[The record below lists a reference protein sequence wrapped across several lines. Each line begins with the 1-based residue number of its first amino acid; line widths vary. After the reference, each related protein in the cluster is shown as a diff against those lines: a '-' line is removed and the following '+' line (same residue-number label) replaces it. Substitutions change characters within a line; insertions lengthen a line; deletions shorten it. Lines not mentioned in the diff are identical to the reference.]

1 MEDRLFIEKLSG
13 PENWA
18 TWKFQMEHLMKAKG
32 LWGMVMET
40 DNVSE
45 GANAQTRAEFEKR
58 KEKAFSV
65 LVLNVSTPQLYLIT
79 SCKTPK
85 EAWDTLKGHFERD
98 TLANKLF
105 LKKKYFR
112 CEMKEGE
119 SITEHLKRMKELT
132 DQLGAIGAVIEEED
146 QIVTLLGSLPSS
158 YATIVTAL
166 ETKLDHLTLQFV
178 QQALINEEQKRMSA
192 DGNYGGA
199 ASGGASAMS
208 TQIGGDMQSN
218 SKTVRNDRSNSWRCY
233 NCGKEGHIK
242 RDCPS
247 KTKRNKIQ
255 RNKTKSKKRNVNIQK
270 ILLRVVL
277 SLKRQT
283 RIK

>member
-1 MEDRLFIEKLSG
+1 MEDKLFIEKLSG

-40 DNVSE
+40 DNVAE
-45 GANAQTRAEFEKR
+45 GANAQARAEFEKR

-65 LVLNVSTPQLYLIT
+65 LVLNVSTSQLYLIT

-119 SITEHLKRMKELT
+119 NITEHLK
-132 DQLGAIGAVIEEED
+132 
-146 QIVTLLGSLPSS
+146 
-158 YATIVTAL
+158 
-166 ETKLDHLTLQFV
+166 
-178 QQALINEEQKRMSA
+178 
-192 DGNYGGA
+192 
-199 ASGGASAMS
+199 
-208 TQIGGDMQSN
+208 
-218 SKTVRNDRSNSWRCY
+218 
-233 NCGKEGHIK
+233 
-242 RDCPS
+242 
-247 KTKRNKIQ
+247 
-255 RNKTKSKKRNVNIQK
+255 
-270 ILLRVVL
+270 
-277 SLKRQT
+277 
-283 RIK
+283 

>member
-1 MEDRLFIEKLSG
+1 MEDRLFIETLSG

-32 LWGMVMET
+32 LWGMVTET

-166 ETKLDHLTLQFV
+166 ETKFDNLTLQFV

-218 SKTVRNDRSNSWRCY
+218 SKTVRTDRSNSWRCY

-255 RNKTKSKKRNVNIQK
+255 RNKTHKAKNV
-270 ILLRVVL
+270 
-277 SLKRQT
+277 T
-283 RIK
+283 